1 MHETLKLPMQKIS
14 TFSKKSVKRNY
25 SKLTEIGPEPS
36 RDALKNILAFS
47 LSIETKKCKTGQTI
61 LYILN

>member
-1 MHETLKLPMQKIS
+1 MQKIS
-14 TFSKKSVKRNY
+14 TLTKKSVKRNY
-25 SKLTEIGPEPS
+25 SKSSEIGLEPS

-47 LSIETKKCKTGQTI
+47 NSIEAKKCITGQTI